1 MIPWGDF
8 LIFQQPSDQVRGWR
22 SSSKWSKCLRLAT
35 RRLTLRL
42 SWASWALKTSRVPPG
57 PSSAKTRAL
66 AAATDADAVEW
77 PHGDFF
83 EAEGISWLRETEA
96 GQTQPLRQVTSTTDP
111 QGISWLRETEVSA
124 SGGSMMLSSAF
135 ANYFARGDGQD
146 GPLKLQEFA
155 NFAPGVVAVN
165 GPGGVRFLASNSQ
178 SEAKLFLWP
187 FHEAATTAACR
198 EHDAKGAAELSL
210 TGRDTAPW
218 RCMAG
223 TFQHCEANQSHWCL
237 LLAGWDGVR
246 ALVAQI
252 HVEDMCVLPAGPV
265 RPSYSVPIEAVPVAG
280 DQNQ

>member
-83 EAEGISWLRETEA
+83 EAE
-96 GQTQPLRQVTSTTDP
+96 
-111 QGISWLRETEVSA
+111 GISWLRETEVSA